1 MALQSSKKRESR
13 KSLSQPG
20 WITLEGGFAARQCV
34 VQDLST
40 TGAKVTI
47 DDPNSLPAKLRLA
60 FSRDARTGRRCEVV
74 WRRGKS
80 VGVKFVRWSGIDPQ
94 AAIKGGMRK
103 SLMILMAV
111 ALPAVAAAAEQP
123 RLQKSDKAATSG
135 KPLPMKRSNSANA
148 CAEYGAGFVKIEGTN
163 TCMKIGGA
171 VSVGAGV
178 SSGSRWQE

>member
-1 MALQSSKKRESR
+1 MSHVGRRPSCFMEAATGERIVAFGRVGKPLENPFCRPFWISLDARMTGMQRIFKAEQLKALVGGTSDMALLSSKKRESR

-80 VGVKFVRWSGIDPQ
+80 VGVKFVR
-94 AAIKGGMRK
+94 
-103 SLMILMAV
+103 
-111 ALPAVAAAAEQP
+111 
-123 RLQKSDKAATSG
+123 
-135 KPLPMKRSNSANA
+135 
-148 CAEYGAGFVKIEGTN
+148 
-163 TCMKIGGA
+163 
-171 VSVGAGV
+171 
-178 SSGSRWQE
+178 